1 MTLNHFVAHGG
12 ENFTLFSWGFGLACG
27 LACLKFRVVKDSK
40 LLNTYRRRRFSD
52 LKYWSTC
59 SAFTPWQKHIRIRS
73 VNQVKGP
80 EEVIGALWSKL
91 EARFRFWVS
100 CQAVCMHTNFGNV
113 VCQYLKE
120 LSISPKYVP
129 NDKNQFPSKPTT
141 AQNLTE

>member
-12 ENFTLFSWGFGLACG
+12 GNFTLFSWGFGPACG
-27 LACLKFRVVKDSK
+27 LVCLKFRVVKDSK

-52 LKYWSTC
+52 LKYWSAC

-91 EARFRFWVS
+91 EVGFRFWVS
-100 CQAVCMHTNFGNV
+100 CQAVCMHKFWECCLSVSQRSVHFPQVPYQMTRINFLQNR
-113 VCQYLKE
+113 QLTT
-120 LSISPKYVP
+120 
-129 NDKNQFPSKPTT
+129 KP
-141 AQNLTE
+141 E